1 MNREMSMGKNKQP
14 NPRRSSHPNTGNFG
28 GTVPEHGLNHKAK
41 HPHPSKGLKNP
52 TKMNT
57 WPKGYK

>member
-1 MNREMSMGKNKQP
+1 MAQDKCMQP
-14 NPRRSSHPNTGNFG
+14 KLKRSTHSSSGNIG
-28 GTVPEHGLNHKAK
+28 GTAPEHGLNHKAK